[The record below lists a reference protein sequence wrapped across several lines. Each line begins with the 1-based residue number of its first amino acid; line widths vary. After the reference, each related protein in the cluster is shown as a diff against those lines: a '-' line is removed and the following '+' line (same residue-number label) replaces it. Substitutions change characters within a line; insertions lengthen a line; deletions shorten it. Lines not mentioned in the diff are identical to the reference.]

1 MFRTKIL
8 GLLVI
13 LILFVLMTF
22 VVGYAQESPRIII
35 IDTNSGANFQEFFSQ
50 TVIPKAIKKLGF
62 QIEYVVSSGPEIV
75 ERTKAWGNRKGDFH
89 ILLLKQETVSD
100 FQRTK
105 FPLVKLY
112 PDLVAKIPNLTKISK
127 ENLEVNDNVNLK
139 GTAALFWRSQEAII
153 YNSAKL
159 PNPPKS
165 WKELYERR
173 AELKGHIGL
182 VRPDAK
188 SSGGRRMI
196 YGFLNAFNVNF
207 KKPFDQLKETKE
219 WKDGLAKWED
229 FSTYLNKPLASEP
242 PILFQQ
248 FKSEDVWISEYALDY
263 TLWTRDRGLLPRTM
277 KGLFFAEGDTSGA
290 DALLVI
296 PQNINEPEKQN
307 AIKLLNYLLSDEIQV
322 EMITTMWQYTGTDI
336 NSKVPAFVW
345 DSIPKWEVAKKSRIR
360 FENTEAQK
368 YITEQ
373 GMNHMK

>member
-1 MFRTKIL
+1 MLNTKKAS
-8 GLLVI
+8 LLVVV
-13 LILFVLMTF
+13 ILFVSMTF
-22 VVGYAQESPRIII
+22 VVGYAKDNTKIVL
-35 IDTNSGANFQEFFSQ
+35 IDTNSGANFQEFFVQ
-50 TVIPKAIKKLGF
+50 NVIPKAIKKLGF

-89 ILLLKQETVSD
+89 IFLMKQETLGD
-100 FQRTK
+100 LQK
-105 FPLVKLY
+105 NNFPLVKLY
-112 PDLVAKIPNLTKISK
+112 PDLVSKIPNLTKISK
-127 ENLEVNDNVNLK
+127 QNLEVNDDINLK
-139 GTAALFWRSQEAII
+139 GNAALFWRSQEAII

-188 SSGGRRMI
+188 SSGGRRFV

-207 KKPFDQLKETKE
+207 KMPFDQLKETKE
-219 WKDGLAKWED
+219 WKEGWAKWED
-229 FSTYLNKPLASEP
+229 FSTYLYKPLASEP

-248 FKSEDVWISEYALDY
+248 IKSEDVWISEYALDY
-263 TLWTRDRGLLPRTM
+263 TLWTRDKGLLPKST

-296 PQNINEPEKQN
+296 PQNINDPEKQN
-307 AIKLLNYLLSDEIQV
+307 AIKLINFLLSDEIQV
-322 EMITTMWQYTGTDI
+322 GMITTMWQYTGTDI
-336 NSKVPAFVW
+336 NKKIPVSVW
-345 DSIPKWEVAKKSRIR
+345 DSIPKWEVAQKSRIR

-373 GMNHMK
+373 GMEHMK